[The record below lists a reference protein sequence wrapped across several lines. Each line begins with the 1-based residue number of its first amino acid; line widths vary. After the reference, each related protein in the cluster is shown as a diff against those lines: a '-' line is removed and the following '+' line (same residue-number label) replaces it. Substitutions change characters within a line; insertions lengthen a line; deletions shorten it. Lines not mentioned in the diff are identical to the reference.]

1 MFVSHMIYCI
11 GHQYFERGNI
21 MIFNRFCL
29 YVLLG
34 ALFPVLAL
42 AAVEP
47 PLNDTS
53 PGSEVSEAPP
63 KQQFGKNARLESKFP
78 NSLGYARELN
88 SMAFLD
94 ANISIQYP
102 LFFSSFKGGC
112 NKFFHTQPFLS
123 YTGRFGQYIGDENSS
138 PVVTKTFNP
147 ELSLRIYSNI
157 SIPNESLDKICAEE
171 NNLSYHELYQE
182 AHNKPS
188 KSLINYYD
196 IQFGH
201 LSNGQAIDN
210 QQSLNTFSQTRAIG
224 GNTEFAKKYISRGW
238 DYYGVYGKYFNPF
251 SDISRGTETIELGLQ
266 HFIGGPLTLQK
277 TIEEYPWENPAS
289 NITQLEQVRGL
300 SLKYSMIYLKNI
312 IDSVSVSFDTG
323 LNNPFRY
330 NTYKVEIGIMRQIL
344 CVPLSVWYQNGYASD
359 LAQYY
364 NLVESFGI
372 KATFTT
378 FDDVSCRK

>member
-1 MFVSHMIYCI
+1 MLINQPY
-11 GHQYFERGNI
+11 
-21 MIFNRFCL
+21 L
-29 YVLLG
+29 YVLL
-34 ALFPVLAL
+34 LTILPVLAL
-42 AAVEP
+42 AEAELP
-47 PLNDTS
+47 ASTAS
-53 PGSEVSEAPP
+53 PGSEIAGNAPS
-63 KQQFGKNARLESKFP
+63 KQFGKNARLESKFP
-78 NSLGYARELN
+78 NSLGYTRELN

-112 NKFFHTQPFLS
+112 NNFFHTQPYLS

-147 ELSLRIYSNI
+147 ELSLRVYSNI
-157 SIPNESLDKICAEE
+157 TNPNVSLDRICAEE
-171 NNLSYHELYQE
+171 NNLAYHELYQE
-182 AHNKPS
+182 VHNKPS
-188 KSLINYYD
+188 KSPINYYD

-210 QQSLNTFSQTRAIG
+210 QQSLNAFSQTRAIG

-238 DYYGVYGKYFNPF
+238 DYYGIYGKFFNPF
-251 SDISRGTETIELGLQ
+251 SDISKGKETIEFGLQ
-266 HFIGGPLTLQK
+266 RFIGGALTLQK
-277 TIEEYPWENPAS
+277 IIEEYPWENPAS
-289 NITQLEQVRGL
+289 SINQLEQVRGL
-300 SLKYSMIYLKNI
+300 SLKYSMTYL
-312 IDSVSVSFDTG
+312 DSHVDSASVSLDTG

-330 NTYKVEIGIMRQIL
+330 TTYKVEVGIGRQAL
-344 CVPLSVWYQNGYASD
+344 CVPLSVWYQKGYASD

-378 FDDVSCRK
+378 FDDVNCKK